1 MIHSRFW
8 RPAPD
13 LACGWLVFNEYNA
26 GADHIE
32 YENGKSTSAFP
43 LYNVS
48 PSLLLYL
55 FLVFLFLLRSTLCFV
70 SFTLLA
76 DLSDSVLATTSPRGG
91 IPMGSALSNR
101 VKEIRERRVQ
111 EERGGGWKWYR
122 VRALGSVKIT
132 DSDTTNAALIVARR
146 ISGRPCCFP
155 G

>member
-48 PSLLLYL
+48 PSVLLYL

-76 DLSDSVLATTSPRGG
+76 DLSDSVLATTSPWGG
-91 IPMGSALSNR
+91 ISTGSALSNR

-111 EERGGGWKWYR
+111 EERGGGRGVEMISCPSIGLRENHRQPYHQR
-122 VRALGSVKIT
+122 SFNRCT
-132 DSDTTNAALIVARR
+132 SD
-146 ISGRPCCFP
+146 
-155 G
+155 